1 MKDPRIL
8 DRIVEAVLY
17 EGYILYP
24 YRASAKKNLQRFTF
38 GRVYPTAYS
47 QAQHGAEPCTMQTEC
62 LVRSTS
68 TKPAVAVRVRFL
80 HPMWREVWVRRPGAG
95 EFAMVAEHLSGD
107 RLYQTWQESVEREVP
122 ALRLPLD
129 APRACEEES
138 IFHFPASETTETI
151 DEDLQLR
158 RHQKALD
165 GAIRVTSES
174 LGGSAWKLRVTIT
187 NLTPVPEDL
196 LENQD
201 EILLRTFTS
210 THTILNA
217 ESAEFISLLETPP
230 EYTEAAGRC
239 RNLGTWPVLVGD
251 AATGERDT
259 LLSSPIILYDYP
271 QIAPE
276 SPGTLF
282 DGAEI
287 DEILTLRIMTMTDDE
302 KREARNLDEHARRIL
317 ERTENLS
324 EEHLLLLH
332 GVLHEVPSQSAME
345 SGAFASPSDP
355 FPHEFPSAEAVPPE
369 HLIFGASKRLDGV
382 AIRGNWITTGDH
394 VRIHPKRRADAID
407 LFLNGKTALVEAV
420 EQDAEGAV
428 HLALV
433 LEDDPGK
440 DLGMMRQPGH
450 RFFYTSD
457 EVEPLRQDD

>member
-24 YRASAKKNLQRFTF
+24 YRASAKKNFQRFTF
-38 GRVYPTAYS
+38 GRVYPTDYS

-62 LVRSTS
+62 LVRGVS
-68 TKPAVAVRVRFL
+68 TKPAVAIRVRFL
-80 HPMWREVWVRRPGAG
+80 HPMWREVWLRRPGSE
-95 EFAMVAEHLSGD
+95 EFTIVPQHLSGD
-107 RLYQTWQESVEREVP
+107 RLLQTWQESVEREVTT
-122 ALRLPLD
+122 AHISLD
-129 APRACEEES
+129 APHPAEQETV
-138 IFHFPASETTETI
+138 FHFPASETVEPV
-151 DEDLQLR
+151 DENVRLR
-158 RHQKALD
+158 RHQEALD
-165 GAIRVTSES
+165 GTIRIASQAVGE
-174 LGGSAWKLRVTIT
+174 SAWKLRVTVA
-187 NLTPVPEDL
+187 NLTPVPAEL
-196 LENQD
+196 LDDQD
-201 EILLRTFTS
+201 EILMCTFAS
-210 THTILNA
+210 THTILHA
-217 ESAEFISLLETPP
+217 DGAEFISLLETPP
-230 EYTEAAGRC
+230 EYADAANQC

-251 AATGERDT
+251 AAAGERDT

-287 DEILTLRIMTMTDDE
+287 DEILTLRIRTMTDDE
-302 KREARNLDEHARRIL
+302 KRQARSLDEHARRLL
-317 ERTENLS
+317 ERTESLS
-324 EEHLLLLH
+324 EDHLLRLH
-332 GVLHEVPSQSAME
+332 GVLREVPSGMDRAPSTSDADT
-345 SGAFASPSDP
+345 FLDASPIV
-355 FPHEFPSAEAVPPE
+355 AGLPPE
-369 HLIFGASKRLDGV
+369 HAIWGANKQLDGV
-382 AIRGNWITTGDH
+382 TVRGSWITAGDH

-433 LEDDPGK
+433 LEEDPGK

-457 EVEPLRQDD
+457 EVEPIHEGT